1 MRILEICRR
10 SCSNSKSCSQSGN
23 NGFFGMKKGD
33 YFRFSVLKYFPC
45 AMLSRKQTARRLAER
60 WTELRRSVKKSENVM
75 ILL

>member
-10 SCSNSKSCSQSGN
+10 SCSNSKSCSQGGN

-45 AMLSRKQTARRLAER
+45 AMFL
-60 WTELRRSVKKSENVM
+60 N
-75 ILL
+75 LLY